1 MSWIVSFLLGLVFIA
16 TCSIWIVAIIASY
29 QVQNY
34 LDIEEIVIDEEI
46 TKEFKPLLAE
56 ALKNMEPVKIYPSS
70 ELPII
75 QVRYESGISKT
86 KTD

>member
-1 MSWIVSFLLGLVFIA
+1 MDWLVSFLLGLVFIA

-56 ALKNMEPVKIYPSS
+56 ALKNMEPVKIHPFTELTKVKASN

-75 QVRYESGISKT
+75 KVR
-86 KTD
+86 

>member
-46 TKEFKPLLAE
+46 TKEFKTLLAE
-56 ALKNMEPVKIYPSS
+56 ALKNMEPVKIHRFTELTKVKASN

-75 QVRYESGISKT
+75 KVR
-86 KTD
+86 

>member
-34 LDIEEIVIDEEI
+34 LDIEEIVIDDE
-46 TKEFKPLLAE
+46 TAKEYEPLLQE
-56 ALKNMEPVKIYPSS
+56 ALKKIDSTQIHPFTKT
-70 ELPII
+70 PII
-75 QVRYESGISKT
+75 NVR
-86 KTD
+86 

>member
-16 TCSIWIVAIIASY
+16 ICFIWIIAIIASY

-34 LDIEEIVIDEEI
+34 LDMDEIVIDEEI

-56 ALKNMEPVKIYPSS
+56 ALKNMGPLKIHPSN

-75 QVRYESGISKT
+75 KVRYESGISKT
-86 KTD
+86 KAD

>member
-29 QVQNY
+29 HVQNY

-56 ALKNMEPVKIYPSS
+56 ALKNMEPVNIHPFTELPKVKASN

-75 QVRYESGISKT
+75 KVR
-86 KTD
+86 